1 MADDETGVFTW
12 VIHPYIHIYQGIE
25 IKERLCLM
33 YLDNCLRA
41 LFHLAQGG
49 AVLRELLLSSKLI
62 RGVNIFK

>member
-49 AVLRELLLSSKLI
+49 GSPQGTVAQLKANQ
-62 RGVNIFK
+62 RGKHL